1 VNKRTWPLVAIAFG
15 VLIGAFALSGIAVY
29 RDYRRIYNDVQTVQ
43 RRYQTSEGLLNVIRS
58 ELYSMAILVRDYLL
72 NSSSS
77 VDRQER
83 QELLAIRESLL
94 GHVGELE
101 KTIDPAEKNRLKE
114 LRDFVQQYSGL
125 TDSIFEWTPEEK
137 RVRSFGF
144 LRREIV
150 PFRNHVLKIA
160 SDIAQLN
167 SADLQRREAEIR
179 SLEQGAES
187 FLLGAIGLASAFGL
201 VVAAL
206 VVWRTRSLEDRS
218 ESYNAALES
227 EREELRRL
235 SSKLVSAQEE
245 ERKAISR
252 ELHDQIGQLL
262 TGLKIELL
270 HLNESR
276 SGPEEIF
283 TKHLS
288 LARTMAE
295 DTLKGIRHLATG
307 LRPAV
312 LDQLGLEPAV
322 QWQAREH
329 TRMTG
334 VPVNVVVDGSLDTLT
349 DDQRTCAFRVV
360 QEALTNCARHA
371 APQSIRVCVH
381 GGQAGLIVSVQ
392 DDGRGFAAGPEA
404 RKGIG
409 LIGMEERI
417 SELGGRLKVSSQPGK
432 GTIVAMELPIAR
444 EVAV

>member
-1 VNKRTWPLVAIAFG
+1 V
-15 VLIGAFALSGIAVY
+15 GAFALSGIAVY
-29 RDYRRIYNDVQTVQ
+29 RDYRRIYADVQTVQ
-43 RRYQTSEGLLNVIRS
+43 RRYQASETLLNVVRS

-72 NSSSS
+72 NSSLS

-83 QELLAIRESLL
+83 TELLAIRQSLL

-101 KTIDPAEKNRLKE
+101 KTVDPDEQHRLKE
-114 LRDFVQQYSGL
+114 LRDIVQQYAKL

-137 RVRSFGF
+137 RVRSYGF

-150 PFRNHVLKIA
+150 PFRNNVLKIA
-160 SDIAQLN
+160 SDIAKLN
-167 SADLQRREAEIR
+167 AADLQRRQAEIR
-179 SLEQGAES
+179 ALQQGAER
-187 FLLGAIGLASAFGL
+187 FMLGTIEFASTFGL

-218 ESYNAALES
+218 ESYKAALES
-227 EREELRRL
+227 ERGELRRL

-270 HLNESR
+270 HLGESR
-276 SGPEEIF
+276 TGPEDAF
-283 TKHLS
+283 KKHLS

-295 DTLKGIRHLATG
+295 DTLKGVRHLATG

-329 TRMTG
+329 TRLTG
-334 VPVNVVVDGSLDTLT
+334 VPVTVVVDGSLDILT

-371 APQSIRVCVH
+371 DPQSIRVCVH
-381 GGQAGLIVSVQ
+381 GGQDTLTVSVQ
-392 DDGRGFAAGPEA
+392 DDGRGFAAGPES

-409 LIGMEERI
+409 LVGMEERI
-417 SELGGRLKVSSQPGK
+417 SELGGKLKISSQPGK
-432 GTIVAMELPIAR
+432 GTIVVMELPVAQ
-444 EVAV
+444 EVTV